1 MKRIAI
7 ILSAPGGYDDRTDR
21 LEGIVNDIDNWKNF
35 LSSNIGGAWEES
47 ENEIIVIE
55 DPTPED
61 INDID
66 TFFYNND
73 FDFLFL
79 TFSGH
84 GGYDEMTQK
93 NAYYI
98 NNIVIP
104 ENNFL
109 FNVDRQLTIFDACR
123 VSEENIFGLKC
134 FSAGDTHII
143 KSSVQLREKDL
154 RKQYKKMYND
164 AILRLPQMEERL
176 YSCSIDETAGDVG
189 YGGLFTLKLMNA
201 VKFISRSKKGIITTN
216 QAFTIAKKETINARR
231 GQNPQCLLSRTPF
244 PIGISL

>member
-1 MKRIAI
+1 MKRIAVI
-7 ILSAPGGYDDRTDR
+7 ISAPGGYDYRTDR
-21 LEGIVNDIDNWKNF
+21 LEGIVNDVDNWKNF
-35 LSSNIGGAWEES
+35 LSSNIGGAWEEN

-61 INDID
+61 INELN

-79 TFSGH
+79 AFSGH
-84 GGYDEMTQK
+84 GGYDEMTQE
-93 NAYYI
+93 NAYFI

-134 FSAGDTHII
+134 FSAGDAHII
-143 KSSVQLREKDL
+143 KSSVQ
-154 RKQYKKMYND
+154 
-164 AILRLPQMEERL
+164 
-176 YSCSIDETAGDVG
+176 
-189 YGGLFTLKLMNA
+189 
-201 VKFISRSKKGIITTN
+201 
-216 QAFTIAKKETINARR
+216 
-231 GQNPQCLLSRTPF
+231 
-244 PIGISL
+244 